1 MRGLRKYLTPFAP
14 DQSGAVSV
22 LYEFGGIIVIC
33 DAGGCTGNICGFDEP
48 RWFESKSALF
58 SAGLRDMDAIL
69 GRDDRLVAKL
79 ADAVTKLDAKFAAI
93 IGTPVPAVIGTDYHA
108 LKRMTEKKVDLPILT
123 VDTDGMELYD
133 KGEEKAWLELF
144 LVFAGEKEEVVPGRI
159 GILGMT
165 PQDISDLRAADRIRE
180 RFAAEG
186 KTAVCYGMGNGLED
200 VKKASSVEKNIV
212 VAPAALEAA
221 KYLERTYGTPYEIGY
236 PLVDELIC
244 DMDYHGKKV
253 LIVQQQVIGNA
264 IREEILK
271 KAPDA
276 QVTVASW
283 FMMKPEL
290 RRDEDLHLR
299 DEDLH
304 LRDEED
310 YIELVENGAYDV
322 IYADPCMARMTP
334 KFKGM
339 FVDTVHFAVSGKLVT
354 VEVAKEAE
362 ELKESKKPGESK
374 ELKEPKE
381 SKEPGKTDS
390 HDHYD
395 YDRMSAMGDAY
406 E

>member
-69 GRDDRLVAKL
+69 GRDDRLVEKL
-79 ADAVTKLDAKFAAI
+79 SDAVTKLDAKFAAI

-108 LKRMTEKKVDLPILT
+108 LKRMTEKKVDLPIMT

-133 KGEEKAWLELF
+133 RGEEKAWLELF
-144 LVFAGEKEEVVPGRI
+144 LVFAGKKEKVVPGRI

-180 RFAAEG
+180 RFAKEG

-200 VKKASSVEKNIV
+200 VKNVSDVEKNIV
-212 VAPAALEAA
+212 VSPAALEAA

-236 PLVDELIC
+236 PLVDELVQN
-244 DMDYHGKKV
+244 MDYREKKV
-253 LIVQQQVIGNA
+253 LVVQQQVIGNA
-264 IREEILK
+264 IRAEILK

-283 FMMKPEL
+283 FMVKQEL
-290 RRDEDLHLR
+290 RKDG
-299 DEDLH
+299 DLH

-310 YIELVENGAYDV
+310 YIELVENGKFDV
-322 IYADPCMARMTP
+322 IYADHCMERMTP
-334 KFKGM
+334 KFDGA
-339 FVDTVHFAVSGKLVT
+339 FVDTIHFAVSGRLAGTK
-354 VEVAKEAE
+354 
-362 ELKESKKPGESK
+362 
-374 ELKEPKE
+374 
-381 SKEPGKTDS
+381 
-390 HDHYD
+390 
-395 YDRMSAMGDAY
+395 
-406 E
+406 

>member
-133 KGEEKAWLELF
+133 KGEEKAWKELF
-144 LVFAGEKEEVVPGRI
+144 LVFAGEKEDVILGRI

-186 KTAVCYGMGNGLED
+186 KTAVCFGMGNGLDD
-200 VKKASSVEKNIV
+200 VKLVSNVEKNIV
-212 VAPAALEAA
+212 VSPAALEAA
-221 KYLERTYGTPYEIGY
+221 KYLERTYGTPYETGY
-236 PLVDELIC
+236 PLVDELIP
-244 DMDYHGKKV
+244 DVDYTGKEV
-253 LIVQQQVIGNA
+253 LIVHQQVIANS
-264 IREEILK
+264 IRKELLK
-271 KAPDA
+271 KGAKRV
-276 QVTVASW
+276 QIASW
-283 FMMKPEL
+283 FMMKKEL
-290 RRDEDLHLR
+290 LADGDVLLR
-299 DEDLH
+299 DEDA
-304 LRDEED
+304 
-310 YIELVENGAYDV
+310 YIELVQNGDFD
-322 IYADPCMARMTP
+322 IIFADGCMERMIP
-334 KFKGM
+334 EFKGI
-339 FVDTVHFAVSGKLVT
+339 FVDTRHFAVSGKLI
-354 VEVAKEAE
+354 
-362 ELKESKKPGESK
+362 
-374 ELKEPKE
+374 
-381 SKEPGKTDS
+381 GK
-390 HDHYD
+390 
-395 YDRMSAMGDAY
+395 
-406 E
+406 

>member
-133 KGEEKAWLELF
+133 KGEEKAWKELF
-144 LVFAGEKEEVVPGRI
+144 LVFAGEKEDVILGRI

-186 KTAVCYGMGNGLED
+186 KTAVCFGMGNGLDD
-200 VKKASSVEKNIV
+200 VKSVSNVEKNIV
-212 VAPAALEAA
+212 VSPAALECAR
-221 KYLERTYGTPYEIGY
+221 YLEKTFGTPYEVGY
-236 PLVDELIC
+236 PLVEELVP
-244 DMDYHGKKV
+244 DMEYAGKKI
-253 LIVQQQVIGNA
+253 LIVQQQVMAGS
-264 IREEILK
+264 IREELQKRGADGEI
-271 KAPDA
+271 
-276 QVTVASW
+276 TVASW
-283 FMMKPEL
+283 FSMEK
-290 RRDEDLHLR
+290 DLLEEG
-299 DEDLH
+299 DVPLK
-304 LRDEED
+304 DEED
-310 YIELVENGAYDV
+310 YMDLVEKGRYDV
-322 IYADPCMARMTP
+322 IFADPCMKRMAKT
-334 KFKGM
+334 FSGV
-339 FVDTVHFAVSGKLVT
+339 FVDAVHFAVSGKC
-354 VEVAKEAE
+354 
-362 ELKESKKPGESK
+362 
-374 ELKEPKE
+374 
-381 SKEPGKTDS
+381 
-390 HDHYD
+390 
-395 YDRMSAMGDAY
+395 R
-406 E
+406 

>member
-22 LYEFGGIIVIC
+22 LYEFDGIIVIC

-133 KGEEKAWLELF
+133 KGEEKAWLELVR
-144 LVFAGEKEEVVPGRI
+144 VFAGEKEDATANRI

-186 KTAVCYGMGNGLED
+186 KTAVCYGMGDGLED
-200 VKKASSVEKNIV
+200 VKRVSSVEKNIV
-212 VAPAALEAA
+212 VSPAALEAA
-221 KYLERTYGTPYEIGY
+221 KYLERTYGTPYETGY
-236 PLVDELIC
+236 PLVDELVC

-253 LIVQQQVIGNA
+253 LIVQQQVIGCA

-290 RRDEDLHLR
+290 RRDEDLN
-299 DEDLH
+299 

-310 YIELVENGAYDV
+310 YIGLVENGAYDV
-322 IYADPCMARMTP
+322 IYADSCMKRMTP
-334 KFKGM
+334 KFEGV
-339 FVDTVHFAVSGKLVT
+339 FVDTIHFAVSGKLVT
-354 VEVAKEAE
+354 VEAAKEA
-362 ELKESKKPGESK
+362 KGPSYESGGRSV
-374 ELKEPKE
+374 
-381 SKEPGKTDS
+381 
-390 HDHYD
+390 
-395 YDRMSAMGDAY
+395 
-406 E
+406 

>member
-108 LKRMTEKKVDLPILT
+108 LKRMAEKKVDLPILT

-133 KGEEKAWLELF
+133 KGEEKAWKELF
-144 LVFAGEKEEVVPGRI
+144 LVFAGEKEDVILGRI

-186 KTAVCYGMGNGLED
+186 KTAVCFGMGNGLDD
-200 VKKASSVEKNIV
+200 VKSVSNVEKNIV
-212 VAPAALEAA
+212 VSPAALEAA
-221 KYLERTYGTPYEIGY
+221 KYLERTYGTPYETGY
-236 PLVDELIC
+236 PLVDELVY

-253 LIVQQQVIGNA
+253 LIVHQQVIANS
-264 IREEILK
+264 IRKELLK
-271 KAPDA
+271 KGAKRV
-276 QVTVASW
+276 QIASW
-283 FMMKPEL
+283 FMMKKEL
-290 RRDEDLHLR
+290 LADGDVLLR
-299 DEDLH
+299 DEDA
-304 LRDEED
+304 
-310 YIELVENGAYDV
+310 YIELVQNGDFD
-322 IYADPCMARMTP
+322 IIFADGCMERMIP
-334 KFKGM
+334 EFKGI
-339 FVDTVHFAVSGKLVT
+339 FVDTRHFAVSGKLI
-354 VEVAKEAE
+354 
-362 ELKESKKPGESK
+362 
-374 ELKEPKE
+374 
-381 SKEPGKTDS
+381 GK
-390 HDHYD
+390 
-395 YDRMSAMGDAY
+395 
-406 E
+406 

>member
-133 KGEEKAWLELF
+133 KGSAKAWLELF
-144 LVFAGEKEEVVPGRI
+144 LVFAGEKEDVILGRI

-186 KTAVCYGMGNGLED
+186 KTAVCFGMGNGLDD
-200 VKKASSVEKNIV
+200 VKSVSNVEKNIV
-212 VAPAALEAA
+212 VSPAALEAA
-221 KYLERTYGTPYEIGY
+221 KYLERTYGTPYETGY
-236 PLVDELIC
+236 PLVDELVY

-253 LIVQQQVIGNA
+253 LIVQQQVIGSA
-264 IREEILK
+264 IREEIQK
-271 KAPDA
+271 KAKDA

-283 FMMKPEL
+283 FMIKSEL
-290 RRDEDLHLR
+290 CSDT
-299 DEDLH
+299 DLH

-310 YIELVENGAYDV
+310 YIRLVENMEYDV
-322 IYADPCMARMTP
+322 IYADPCMKRMTP
-334 KFKGM
+334 EFDGI
-339 FVDTVHFAVSGKLVT
+339 FVDTIHFAVSGHL
-354 VEVAKEAE
+354 AE
-362 ELKESKKPGESK
+362 M
-374 ELKEPKE
+374 
-381 SKEPGKTDS
+381 
-390 HDHYD
+390 
-395 YDRMSAMGDAY
+395 R
-406 E
+406 

>member
-79 ADAVTKLDAKFAAI
+79 ADAVTKLDVKFAAI

-133 KGEEKAWLELF
+133 KGEEKAWMELF
-144 LVFAGEKEEVVPGRI
+144 RVFVGEKEDVAANRI

-186 KTAVCYGMGNGLED
+186 KTAVCYGMGNGLDD
-200 VKKASSVEKNIV
+200 VKKAFSVEKNIV
-212 VAPAALEAA
+212 AAPAALEAA

-236 PLVDELIC
+236 PLVDELVR
-244 DMDYHGKKV
+244 DMDYQGKKV
-253 LIVQQQVIGNA
+253 LVVQQQVTGNA

-283 FMMKPEL
+283 FMMKLEL
-290 RRDEDLHLR
+290 RR

-310 YIELVENGAYDV
+310 YIKLVETGSYDV

-334 KFKGM
+334 KFEGV

-354 VEVAKEAE
+354 VEAAKD
-362 ELKESKKPGESK
+362 SK
-374 ELKEPKE
+374 ELKEP
-381 SKEPGKTDS
+381 GKQGG
-390 HDHYD
+390 HDHCD
-395 YDRMSAMGDAY
+395 YDRMNPMGEAY